1 MSSEGSKKGVY
12 YQCQR
17 CANCCRWPG
26 EVVLTEADTVRIAGF
41 LGLSPY
47 EFVGRHTAL
56 RRNRQ
61 GLTLLAREDG
71 SCEFLDGID
80 CRIQAAKPEQCRGFP
95 NEWRFPGWREL
106 CEAVEVQT
114 GESDLVSDAEPS

>member
-1 MSSEGSKKGVY
+1 MNSDRPPGVY

-26 EVVLTEADTVRIAGF
+26 EVVLTEEDTVRIASH
-41 LGLSPY
+41 LELSTY
-47 EFVGRHTAL
+47 DFVARHTAL

-71 SCEFLDGID
+71 SCEFLEGID
-80 CRIQAAKPEQCRGFP
+80 CRIQAVKPEQCRGFP
-95 NEWRFPGWREL
+95 NDWQFPGWREL
-106 CEAVEVQT
+106 CEAVEVRLD
-114 GESDLVSDAEPS
+114 SDSIEG